1 VSRRRNV
8 IARWLSLYLTLL
20 APQLVYAEGYGAVT
34 VSAIRTIYDG
44 DSFKV
49 DINNWPAI
57 VGESISVRVK
67 GVDTPELRGKCHAEK
82 YAARA
87 AKQYAVSML
96 RAGKSVELRA
106 LERDKYFRLL
116 AEVWIDGVSLGE
128 SLIRSGHAVPY
139 DGGKKPAWCRN

>member
-1 VSRRRNV
+1 MSGCRNV
-8 IARWLSLYLTLL
+8 IAPWFFLYLALL
-20 APQLVYAEGYGAVT
+20 APQFVNAAVYGAVT

-49 DINNWPAI
+49 DIDHWPAI

-67 GVDTPELRGKCHAEK
+67 GVDTPELRGKCQAVK
-82 YAARA
+82 LAARA
-87 AKQYAVSML
+87 AKQYTVSML
-96 RAGKSVELRA
+96 RAGKVIELRA

-139 DGGKKPAWCRN
+139 HGGPKPVWCKN